1 LQHSFLYK
9 WPCISLAHRLCN
21 ILMVYEELIRRYK
34 RNEKYDTQEVIEK
47 YDTQE
52 VIENQAVSI
61 CS

>member
-1 LQHSFLYK
+1 
-9 WPCISLAHRLCN
+9 
-21 ILMVYEELIRRYK
+21 MVYEELIRRYK